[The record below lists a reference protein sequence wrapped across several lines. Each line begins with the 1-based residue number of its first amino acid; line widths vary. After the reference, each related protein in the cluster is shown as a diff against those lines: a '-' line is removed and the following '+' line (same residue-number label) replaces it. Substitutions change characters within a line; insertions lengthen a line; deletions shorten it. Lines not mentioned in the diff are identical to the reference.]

1 MVKIGAMSICLQ
13 PLLASEEPTGARLL
27 HAAAEVGVD
36 GVEFYATHW
45 GADPRDANGA
55 AALKRLG
62 AELGVEIFAVGSGTR
77 LGYGD
82 ARREQAMATLKNQ
95 IRAAAAVG
103 ADGLIIEVHPNPD
116 EAKSDGAQSLTFENF
131 ANLMA
136 EVTAIRASVAKVKV

>member
-62 AELGVEIFAVGSGTR
+62 AELVYSPRCSRIMGF
-77 LGYGD
+77 
-82 ARREQAMATLKNQ
+82 
-95 IRAAAAVG
+95 
-103 ADGLIIEVHPNPD
+103 HW
-116 EAKSDGAQSLTFENF
+116 
-131 ANLMA
+131 
-136 EVTAIRASVAKVKV
+136 